1 MYKIGK
7 IINQEGQIVET
18 VSFNPETRD
27 IQYYELKDGEM
38 LVENDDTKGYVKP
51 KWTGT
56 DWIESATPEEIEE
69 ANQSIEEI
77 PEGAISLEAEV
88 AELRATIEEMLGG
101 AE

>member
-88 AELRATIEEMLGG
+88 AELRATIEEMLGD

>member
-1 MYKIGK
+1 MYKVGK
-7 IINQEGQIVET
+7 IINQEGQILETVYFNVET
-18 VSFNPETRD
+18 KE

-69 ANQSIEEI
+69 PEEPKPTEMDLLKDEI
-77 PEGAISLEAEV
+77 T
-88 AELRATIEEMLGG
+88 ELKQTIDIMLGG
-101 AE
+101 EVIE